1 MRVSKF
7 TQAQFTKIYNSNLTD
22 EQKAE
27 KLGIG
32 IPYMQL
38 KAKKFGIKKD
48 KPKRIENDHIVIV
61 TETGTY
67 TRSCITF
74 SSDAVVKA
82 KQLREIVE
90 CNDVEFVPTDFSV
103 EKMSEA
109 EMEQEHFIVSK
120 LKRNYGDP
128 VD

>member
-7 TQAQFTKIYNSNLTD
+7 TKAQFTKIYNSNLSD
-22 EQKAE
+22 EQKSE
-27 KLGIG
+27 KLGISAA
-32 IPYMQL
+32 YMQL
-38 KAKKFGIKKD
+38 KAKKLGIKKD

-74 SSDAVVKA
+74 SADAVVKA
-82 KQLREIVE
+82 KQLREIIE
-90 CNDVEFVPTDFSV
+90 CNDVEFVPNKFSV
-103 EKMSEA
+103 EKMTEK

-120 LKRNYGDP
+120 LKRSYGDP